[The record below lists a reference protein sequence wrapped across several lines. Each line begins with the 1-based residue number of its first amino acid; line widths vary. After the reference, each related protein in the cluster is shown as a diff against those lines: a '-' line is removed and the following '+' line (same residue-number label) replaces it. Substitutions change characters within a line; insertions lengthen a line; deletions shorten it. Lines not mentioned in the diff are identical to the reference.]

1 MGTLRWNE
9 VEREQMNPLL
19 ARQVIH
25 GVNTTLARLEITKG
39 AVVPLHSHVN
49 EQMSVMLK
57 GKLLFVVDGVESIVS
72 AGEVMVIPPNA
83 PHMVEALED
92 SVRIETPDGERA
104 LRNDFVFAMIGYR
117 PDIGFLEAHGIRFD
131 PDSRRPYTNPV
142 SLESDRKGVYLAGVL
157 VAGMHTNEI
166 FIENGRFHGK
176 IIAEAIRAAI

>member
-57 GKLLFVVDGVESIVS
+57 GKLLFVVDGVESIVA

-83 PHMVEALED
+83 PHLVEALED
-92 SVRIETPDGERA
+92 SLVFDVFSPMRA
-104 LRNDFVFAMIGYR
+104 DWLNGDDAYLR
-117 PDIGFLEAHGIRFD
+117 
-131 PDSRRPYTNPV
+131 
-142 SLESDRKGVYLAGVL
+142 K
-157 VAGMHTNEI
+157 
-166 FIENGRFHGK
+166 
-176 IIAEAIRAAI
+176 